1 MATLPSAADFLAQLA
16 GAMAADA
23 PSLARRI
30 ERARRSHAPEAE
42 WERIA
47 AAIARSIERRAARA
61 ARRPAISYPA
71 ELPVAQRAEEIA
83 AAIRDHQVVIVC
95 GETGSGKTT
104 QLPEDLHGRRAAA
117 TPG

>member
-1 MATLPSAADFLAQLA
+1 
-16 GAMAADA
+16 MAADA

-104 QLPEDLHGRRAAA
+104 QLPKICLGWAAA